1 MVEEQRPSK
10 GLGVLVMKRA
20 NILRYFI
27 AVLIGILIGGGV
39 MFWIGVREP
48 GKNTATIKLV
58 PEIPGAMVRPAAASS
73 LDGMRDVE
81 DEIITAVYERISPA
95 VVNITTTTLSYN
107 FWMEVVPQSG
117 TGSGFIVDEEGHILT
132 NNHVI
137 EDARKIEVTLSDGSK
152 ATAKLVGADP
162 ASDLAVIKIEVKLS
176 PTYVAPLGDSSNLK
190 VGQRAI
196 AIGNPFGFDSTI
208 TTGVI
213 SALGRT
219 LRTGE
224 GSVVKNVIQTD
235 ASINPGNSGGPLI
248 NSRGQVVGINTAIF
262 STTSGS
268 LGIGFAVPI
277 NTAKGVMRDLIS
289 EGRVIRP
296 WLGLNGL
303 DLDGSVARALRL
315 PVSEGVMVIELVLSA
330 PAHQA
335 GLEIGDMRVIINREI
350 VNVGGDVI
358 TKYNG
363 VRVSSVDQLKDL
375 INGSKVGDTVKLTIL
390 RNNRERTVD
399 VKLTEK
405 PQRLRN
411 GSVNTYL

>member
-1 MVEEQRPSK
+1 
-10 GLGVLVMKRA
+10 MKRA
-20 NILRYFI
+20 NILKYSI
-27 AVLIGILIGGGV
+27 AVLIGGLIGGGLI
-39 MFWIGVREP
+39 FWIGVNEP
-48 GKNTATIKLV
+48 GENTATIRMV
-58 PEIPGAMVRPAAASS
+58 PEMPGATVRPAAASS
-73 LDGMRDVE
+73 LDDMRDVE
-81 DEIITAVYERISPA
+81 DEIITAIYERISPA

-162 ASDLAVIKIEVKLS
+162 ASDLAVIKIDKRLS
-176 PTYVAPLGDSSNLK
+176 SIYVAPLGDSSNLK

-277 NTAKGVMRDLIS
+277 NTAKEVMRDLIS

-296 WLGLNGL
+296 WLGLDGL
-303 DLDGSVARALRL
+303 NLDANIARSLRL
-315 PVSEGVMVIELVLSA
+315 TVSEGVMVTELVLSA

-350 VNVGGDVI
+350 INVGGDVI

-363 VRVSSVDQLKDL
+363 VKVSSVDQLKEL

-411 GSVNTYL
+411 GSINTYL